1 MNVVRELFETLKENP
16 LMVIRKVA
24 ITVQTGVLFAAV
36 VLLLISMC
44 LNDGISC
51 GVKYLGIGLL
61 LYVCLILPTNIM
73 IRWRQAQKMELD
85 FREYIL
91 DKENDGD
98 NTDLPDAPTV
108 RVKTTS
114 KRVMNQEELRCFAL
128 QCNDYVEK
136 QESEEKNSL

>member
-1 MNVVRELFETLKENP
+1 MNVVRELVETLKENP

-24 ITVQTGVLFAAV
+24 ITVQTGVLFAAA

-73 IRWRQAQKMELD
+73 IRWRQAQKMEID

-91 DKENDGD
+91 GKEDDED
-98 NTDLPDAPTV
+98 NTDLPDTPTV
-108 RVKTTS
+108 REKDNFKT
-114 KRVMNQEELRCFAL
+114 CH
-128 QCNDYVEK
+128 
-136 QESEEKNSL
+136 ESGRTPMLCSAM